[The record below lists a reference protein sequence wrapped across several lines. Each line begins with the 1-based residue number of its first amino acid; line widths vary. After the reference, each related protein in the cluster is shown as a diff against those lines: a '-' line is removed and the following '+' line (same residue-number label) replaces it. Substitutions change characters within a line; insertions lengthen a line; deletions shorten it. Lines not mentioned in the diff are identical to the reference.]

1 MQPLQKMGNG
11 ALTTKT
17 ADKTA
22 DQNTTTAVATA
33 PLIQQLQIEANKPSD
48 LSDLMSNDL
57 TQTLA
62 ELTRLRTLLRDYT
75 TNTHYHLFDTRP
87 PAFQTM
93 TLPIPTPEELQTLL
107 DSQIAS
113 KKILEARRKREK

>member
-17 ADKTA
+17 AD
-22 DQNTTTAVATA
+22 QNTTTAVATA
-33 PLIQQLQIEANKPSD
+33 PIIQQLQIEANKPSD

-75 TNTHYHLFDTRP
+75 TDTHYHLFDTRP

-93 TLPIPTPEELQTLL
+93 TLPIPTPEELLSLL